1 MTVYISA
8 LLVLST
14 LSVVHRFG
22 CEGSAVAVGH
32 TIIEYV
38 RAERRQSSDSS
49 AGVLRRRSHTYRG
62 VFECDGRPVR
72 AS

>member
-8 LLVLST
+8 LLLLST
-14 LSVVHRFG
+14 LSVAHRFG

-38 RAERRQSSDSS
+38 RAE
-49 AGVLRRRSHTYRG
+49 
-62 VFECDGRPVR
+62 
-72 AS
+72 